1 MPQPKK
7 KANKTAQPEQTP
19 AQPLPELRLDVL
31 MTLSD
36 LPGVPGQEDAVRDF
50 VLRELD
56 GLADEV
62 RVDALG
68 NVIARRAARPA
79 AEGQVPE
86 RVMVSAHMDEIGFL
100 VRFIDDQGFLRVQA
114 LGGFD
119 TRNLF
124 ARNVTVHARG
134 GALPGL
140 LTPGGKPV
148 HIASPEERKKIPE
161 VKEFFID
168 LGLSADEVRAQVRV
182 GDMVTLDQTARRVGR
197 LVCGK
202 AMDDRASVFLLLE
215 TLRAL
220 KGAPPRHEVIAVFS
234 TQEEVGLRG
243 AITAAYGVQ
252 PTVGIGLDV
261 TLAVDTPGVA
271 PDEAVTRLGEGI
283 GIKVFDSTMIS
294 HRKLVDEFWDLAQAQ
309 GIPAQLE
316 VLALGGTDGAAI
328 QRSRG
333 GVPTLTLS
341 LPTRYIHTVVEAV
354 HTDDLAAGRALLLA
368 YLG

>member
-1 MPQPKK
+1 MK
-7 KANKTAQPEQTP
+7 
-19 AQPLPELRLDVL
+19 
-31 MTLSD
+31 LSD

-50 VLRELD
+50 VLAELD

-68 NVIARRAARPA
+68 NVIARRAASG
-79 AEGQVPE
+79 EGPRG

-100 VRFIDDQGFLRVQA
+100 VRYIDEKGYLRLQN

-124 ARNVTVHARG
+124 ARNVTVHTRG
-134 GALPGL
+134 GALPGS
-140 LTPGGKPV
+140 LTPAGRPV
-148 HIASPEERKKIPE
+148 HIASPEERKKVPE
-161 VKEFFID
+161 LREFFVD
-168 LGLSADEVRAQVRV
+168 LGLDGDAVKAQVRV
-182 GDMVTLDQTARRVGR
+182 GDMVTLDQTARRVGQ

-220 KGAPPRHEVIAVFS
+220 RGRPLRHDLYAVFS
-234 TQEEVGLRG
+234 VQEEVGLRG

-261 TLAVDTPGVA
+261 TLAVDTPGVG
-271 PDEAVTRLGEGI
+271 PDEAVTRMGEGI
-283 GIKVFDSTMIS
+283 GIKVYDSSMIS
-294 HRKLVDEFWDLAQAQ
+294 TRTLVDEFWDLAQARE
-309 GIPAQLE
+309 IPAQLE
-316 VLALGGTDGAAI
+316 VLGQGGTDGAAI
-328 QRSRG
+328 QRSRE

-341 LPTRYIHTVVEAV
+341 LPTRYIHTIVESV
-354 HTDDLAAGRALLLA
+354 HETDLRAGVDLLVA
-368 YLG
+368 YLGEPSA

>member
-1 MPQPKK
+1 MT
-7 KANKTAQPEQTP
+7 KTD
-19 AQPLPELRLDVL
+19 LKLDLL
-31 MTLSD
+31 MRLSD

-50 VLRELD
+50 VLAELD

-68 NVIARRAARPA
+68 NVIASRTGTGAGTG
-79 AEGQVPE
+79 EGPRE

-100 VRFIDDQGFLRVQA
+100 VRYVDEKGYLRLQN

-124 ARNVTVHARG
+124 ARNVTVHTRG
-134 GALPGL
+134 GALPGI
-140 LTPGGKPV
+140 LTPAGRPV
-148 HIASPEERKKIPE
+148 HIASPEERKKVPE
-161 VKEFFID
+161 LREFFVD
-168 LGLSADEVRAQVRV
+168 LGLDEGAVKAQVRV
-182 GDMVTLDQTARRVGR
+182 GDMVTLDQTARQVGQ

-220 KGAPPRHEVIAVFS
+220 RGHPLRHDLYAVFS
-234 TQEEVGLRG
+234 VQEEVGLRG

-252 PTVGIGLDV
+252 PTLGIGLDV
-261 TLAVDTPGVA
+261 TLAVDTPGVG

-283 GIKVFDSTMIS
+283 AIKVYDSSMIS
-294 HRKLVDEFWDLAQAQ
+294 TRALVDGFWDLAQEK

-316 VLALGGTDGAAI
+316 VLGQGGTDGAAI

-354 HTDDLAAGRALLLA
+354 HETDLRAGVDLLVA
-368 YLG
+368 YLGETSA

>member
-1 MPQPKK
+1 MK
-7 KANKTAQPEQTP
+7 
-19 AQPLPELRLDVL
+19 
-31 MTLSD
+31 LSD

-50 VLRELD
+50 VLAELD

-68 NVIARRAARPA
+68 NVIASRSGTGAGTG
-79 AEGQVPE
+79 EGPRE

-100 VRFIDDQGFLRVQA
+100 VRYVDEKGYLRLQN

-124 ARNVTVHARG
+124 ARNVTVHTRG
-134 GALPGL
+134 GALPGI
-140 LTPGGKPV
+140 LTPAGRPV
-148 HIASPEERKKIPE
+148 HIASPEERKKVPE
-161 VKEFFID
+161 LREFFVD
-168 LGLSADEVRAQVRV
+168 LGLDGDAVKAQVRV
-182 GDMVTLDQTARRVGR
+182 GDMVTLDQTARQVGQ

-220 KGAPPRHEVIAVFS
+220 RGQPLRHDLYAVFS
-234 TQEEVGLRG
+234 VQEEVGLRG

-252 PTVGIGLDV
+252 PTLGIGLDV
-261 TLAVDTPGVA
+261 TLAVDTPGVG
-271 PDEAVTRLGEGI
+271 PDEAVTRMGEGI
-283 GIKVFDSTMIS
+283 GIKVYDSSMIS
-294 HRKLVDEFWDLAQAQ
+294 TRALVDSFWDLAQEK

-316 VLALGGTDGAAI
+316 VLGQGGTDGAAI
-328 QRSRG
+328 QRSRE

-341 LPTRYIHTVVEAV
+341 LPTRYIHTIVESV
-354 HTDDLAAGRALLLA
+354 HETDLRAGVDLLVA
-368 YLG
+368 YLGEPSA

>member
-1 MPQPKK
+1 MK
-7 KANKTAQPEQTP
+7 
-19 AQPLPELRLDVL
+19 
-31 MTLSD
+31 LSD

-50 VLRELD
+50 VLAELD

-68 NVIARRAARPA
+68 NVIASRTGTGAGTG
-79 AEGQVPE
+79 EGPRE

-100 VRFIDDQGFLRVQA
+100 VRYVDEKGYLRLQN

-124 ARNVTVHARG
+124 ARNVTVHTRG
-134 GALPGL
+134 GALPGI
-140 LTPGGKPV
+140 LTPAGRPV
-148 HIASPEERKKIPE
+148 HIASPEERKKVPE
-161 VKEFFID
+161 LREFFVD
-168 LGLSADEVRAQVRV
+168 LGLDGDAVKAQVRV
-182 GDMVTLDQTARRVGR
+182 GDMVTLDQTARQVGQ

-220 KGAPPRHEVIAVFS
+220 RGQPLRHDLYAVFS
-234 TQEEVGLRG
+234 VQEEVGLRG

-252 PTVGIGLDV
+252 PTLGIGLDV
-261 TLAVDTPGVA
+261 TLAVDTPGVG
-271 PDEAVTRLGEGI
+271 PDEAVTRMGEGI
-283 GIKVFDSTMIS
+283 GIKVYDSSMIS
-294 HRKLVDEFWDLAQAQ
+294 TRALVDSFWDLAQEK

-316 VLALGGTDGAAI
+316 VLGQGGTDGAAI
-328 QRSRG
+328 QRSRE

-341 LPTRYIHTVVEAV
+341 LPTRYIHTIVESV
-354 HTDDLAAGRALLLA
+354 HETDLRAGVDLLVA
-368 YLG
+368 YLGEPSA

>member
-1 MPQPKK
+1 MT
-7 KANKTAQPEQTP
+7 KTD
-19 AQPLPELRLDVL
+19 LRLDLL
-31 MTLSD
+31 MKLSD

-50 VLRELD
+50 VLAELE

-68 NVIARRAARPA
+68 NVIARRAGTGEEPR
-79 AEGQVPE
+79 G

-100 VRFIDDQGFLRVQA
+100 VRYVDEKGYLRLQN

-124 ARNVTVHARG
+124 ARNVTVHTRG
-134 GALPGL
+134 GALPGI
-140 LTPGGKPV
+140 LTPAGRPV
-148 HIASPEERKKIPE
+148 HIASPEERKKVPE
-161 VKEFFID
+161 LREFFVD
-168 LGLSADEVRAQVRV
+168 LGLDGDAVKAQVRV
-182 GDMVTLDQTARRVGR
+182 GDMVTLDQTARQVGQ

-220 KGAPPRHEVIAVFS
+220 RGQPLRHDLYAVFS
-234 TQEEVGLRG
+234 VQEEVGLRG

-261 TLAVDTPGVA
+261 TLAVDTPGVG
-271 PDEAVTRLGEGI
+271 PDEAVTRMGEGI
-283 GIKVFDSTMIS
+283 GIKVYDSSMIS
-294 HRKLVDEFWDLAQAQ
+294 TRFLVDEFWDLAQDK

-316 VLALGGTDGAAI
+316 VLGQGGTDGAAI
-328 QRSRG
+328 QRSRE

-341 LPTRYIHTVVEAV
+341 LPTRYIHTIVEAV
-354 HTDDLAAGRALLLA
+354 HETDLRAGVDLLVA
-368 YLG
+368 YLGAGEASA

>member
-1 MPQPKK
+1 MSKTRKKDRKAPQ
-7 KANKTAQPEQTP
+7 AA
-19 AQPLPELRLDVL
+19 ASELRLDVL
-31 MTLSD
+31 MHLSD

-50 VLRELD
+50 VLTELE

-62 RVDALG
+62 RVDAMG
-68 NVIARRAARPA
+68 NVIARRAARPPKKGEVA
-79 AEGQVPE
+79 E
-86 RVMVSAHMDEIGFL
+86 RVMISAHMDEIGFL
-100 VRFIDDQGFLRVQA
+100 VRFIDDRGFLRVQA

-124 ARNVTVHARG
+124 ARDVTVHARG
-134 GALPGL
+134 GALPGI

-148 HIASPEERKKIPE
+148 HIASAEERKKIPE

-168 LGLSADEVRAQVRV
+168 LGLGADEVRAQVRI
-182 GDMVTLDQTARRVGR
+182 GDMVTLDQSARRVGR

-220 KGAPPRHEVIAVFS
+220 RGQDLRHELIAVFS

-243 AITAAYGVQ
+243 AITAAYGAQ

-271 PDEAVTRLGEGI
+271 PDEAVTQVGQGI
-283 GIKVFDSTMIS
+283 GIKVFDSSMIS
-294 HRKLVDEFWDLAQAQ
+294 HRALVDGFWDLAQDR

-354 HTDDLAAGRALLLA
+354 HEADLRAGVDLLVA
-368 YLG
+368 YLR

>member
-1 MPQPKK
+1 MPKTKK
-7 KANKTAQPEQTP
+7 KAELP
-19 AQPLPELRLDVL
+19 APQATTPELRLDLL
-31 MTLSD
+31 MALSD

-50 VLRELD
+50 VLQELQ

-68 NVIARRAARPA
+68 NVIARRAARKSQKG
-79 AEGQVPE
+79 ERQE
-86 RVMVSAHMDEIGFL
+86 RVMIAAHMDEIGFL
-100 VRFIDDQGFLRVQA
+100 VRFIDAQGYLRVQA

-119 TRNLF
+119 PRNLF
-124 ARNVTVHARG
+124 ARNVTVHTRG
-134 GALPGL
+134 GPLSGI

-148 HIASPEERKKIPE
+148 HIAGPEERKRIPE
-161 VKEFFID
+161 VREFFID
-168 LGLSADEVRAQVRV
+168 LGLGAEDVKAQVRV
-182 GDMVTLDQTARRVGR
+182 GDMVTLDQTARRVGN

-220 KGAPPRHEVIAVFS
+220 KDTAPKHEVIAVFS

-243 AITAAYGVQ
+243 AVTAAYGVQ

-261 TLAVDTPGVA
+261 TLAVDTPGAA
-271 PDEAVTRLGEGI
+271 PEDAVTRLGEGI

-294 HRKLVDEFWDLAQAQ
+294 HRALVDQFWDLAQKG

-316 VLALGGTDGAAI
+316 VLPLGGTDGAAI

-333 GVPTLTLS
+333 GVPSVTLS

-354 HTDDLAAGRALLLA
+354 QVDDLRAGLNLLLA
-368 YLG
+368 YLR